1 MHSAQCPVMPLGCW
15 CGGSLLQMRC
25 FATKIAHTEFAFQT
39 QAFVGLEEMR
49 FHVLAV
55 PHTVTI
61 KAYSACAFTQKVL
74 KFCTMMHARGHEIIH
89 YGHERSE
96 VDCTEH
102 VSIMNDDILEKA
114 YGVYDWRSNQ
124 FKHSCTDLAHTHFN
138 LNASAEVSKRKKPG
152 DFLLLFWGIGH
163 HYVAKQNKD
172 LIVVEP
178 GIGSHNKVIAPYA
191 VYESY
196 AVMHH
201 LYAKYDMSPRF
212 FDGVVPNYFDIRDF
226 ISPADR
232 PQAMT
237 EIRAATG
244 LSDQLQKILLLKPQ
258 SYAVLIA
265 RIVPS
270 KGIQL
275 AIEACMV
282 NKTKLIIAGQGS
294 LKDAIMP
301 DFKVQLTS
309 IEDPEGVTHIGYI
322 EPEERKYLL
331 ANAKCLIAPTLYA
344 EPFCG
349 VNVEAQL
356 SGVPVVC
363 TDWGAFPETVV
374 HGTTG
379 WRCRSLDHFSWALKN
394 LDSFNAQTIR
404 DYAVANW
411 GFNKVATMYEEYF
424 SMLSTTL
431 KKGFYQEN
439 VGRLGLKWLEKTM
452 PK

>member
-1 MHSAQCPVMPLGCW
+1 
-15 CGGSLLQMRC
+15 
-25 FATKIAHTEFAFQT
+25 
-39 QAFVGLEEMR
+39 MR

-74 KFCTMMHARGHEIIH
+74 KFCAMMHVRGHEIIH

-102 VSIMNDDILEKA
+102 VTVTDDAILEKA
-114 YGVYDWRSNQ
+114 YGKYDWRSNQ
-124 FKHSCTDLAHTHFN
+124 FKHTCTDFAHTHFN
-138 LNASAEVSKRKKPG
+138 IKAAQEVAKRKKPG

-163 HYVAKQNKD
+163 EYVAKENKD
-172 LIVVEP
+172 MIVVEP
-178 GIGSHNKVIAPYA
+178 GIGSYNKLVAPYA
-191 VYESY
+191 VFESY
-196 AVMHH
+196 AVLHH
-201 LYAKYDMSPRF
+201 IYAKYDMSPRF
-212 FDGVVPNYFDIRDF
+212 FDCVVPNYFDSRDF
-226 ISPADR
+226 INPADLES
-232 PQAMT
+232 AMVS
-237 EIRAATG
+237 IRQQTG
-244 LSDQLQKILLLKPQ
+244 HSETLKKILQLKPKA
-258 SYAVLIA
+258 YAVLIA
-265 RIVPS
+265 RIVPA

-282 NKTKLIIAGQGS
+282 TKTKLIIAGQGS
-294 LKDAIMP
+294 LKDAILP
-301 DFKVQLTS
+301 SFNVPITS
-309 IEDPEGVTHIGYI
+309 IDDPEGITHIGYI

-331 ANAKCLIAPTLYA
+331 ANAKCLLAPTLYA

-363 TDWGAFPETVV
+363 TDWGVFPETVV

-379 WRCRSLDHFSWALKN
+379 WRCRTLDHFAWAMKN
-394 LDSFNAQTIR
+394 LDAFKPQVIR
-404 DYAVANW
+404 DYALANW

-424 SMLSTTL
+424 YMLSTTT

-439 VGRLGLKWLEKTM
+439 IGRLGLKWLEKTM
-452 PK
+452 PCDK